1 MGGPGAEEDEEIRLA
16 RAIAESKAQASKR
29 TATIFAPS
37 DLPDYQPRPEV
48 NWGERW
54 ELEEALATVPAS
66 QGGAAAAAAM
76 GMAHPEIEGSSLAG
90 TGIARRAIPEALP
103 AAELDPAE
111 RGFHADDATGSPA
124 DDADDRPVWVKT
136 YDPNEDDFYF
146 YNPETRETTWEE
158 PDQSAAKIM
167 LHHAIEGNARARR
180 KLGLDPPGGPDDGGD
195 AGDDGGA
202 HPGADGADGA
212 DGYGRAT
219 VAEMLDDVK
228 VYEYED
234 VRAVWNGM
242 PTETEEERASREEAE
257 AASRAKDP
265 LGTTGGGDAKQSKR
279 AARKRADEMQE
290 RLWRLQDERQRR
302 EDAAAG
308 VAGIVYEGTA
318 GLWAAKAAEARA
330 AAVAAA
336 ANDDDDGGGG
346 SAAEVGAGSGAG
358 AAVSEWA
365 VAAMEGLAAAEA
377 GRAPAAPAA
386 PASSS
391 RKEWYYRDDGGVWQG
406 PWSVDELRG
415 WRSMLPMELAVR
427 RGPVDAGDDQNQN
440 DQSQSLAS
448 VLGDDE
454 LLARA
459 AAMDVHLPPRATAT
473 QAEIAI
479 ETVIA
484 MRAGKAGRGDDD
496 DAAAA
501 GDQDRKQP
509 PRDSSAAAA
518 PAGMSAPPPP
528 RAAAGV
534 ASSMVDSVL
543 AGLNPEQYRAVVSG
557 GVDPADM
564 ARALVAKTERDRVA
578 AAEAAKAGV
587 GDHWT
592 SSGYATEARY
602 NKMTGRVTAAP
613 AGSFATGGGASIYSG
628 GALDHHI
635 DVNKLE
641 EGLWE
646 MKRAKERRKE
656 RALSKQEIDRLKKR
670 RAEIKKKHYVAPWDV
685 GFENV
690 QD

>member
-1 MGGPGAEEDEEIRLA
+1 MGGPGAEEDEETRLA

-111 RGFHADDATGSPA
+111 RGFHADDDASGSPA
-124 DDADDRPVWVKT
+124 DDGDDRTVWVKT

-158 PDQSAAKIM
+158 PAASAAKIM

-195 AGDDGGA
+195 DGGA
-202 HPGADGADGA
+202 HDGGAHGEGAEGA
-212 DGYGRAT
+212 DGYGR
-219 VAEMLDDVK
+219 VSMAEMLDDVK

-242 PTETEEERASREEAE
+242 PTETEEERRTREVAE

-265 LGTTGGGDAKQSKR
+265 LAKEGKEGKESKR
-279 AARKRADEMQE
+279 AARKKADEMQE

-318 GLWAAKAAEARA
+318 GLWAAKAEEARA

-336 ANDDDDGGGG
+336 ANDDDDNDDDG
-346 SAAEVGAGSGAG
+346 AARAEAGSGAP
-358 AAVSEWA
+358 VSEWA
-365 VAAMEGLAAAEA
+365 IAAMEGLAAAEA
-377 GRAPAAPAA
+377 GRAPGPPAA

-427 RGPVDAGDDQNQN
+427 RAGINGGAPVDDAGESQSRNQN
-440 DQSQSLAS
+440 LAS

-484 MRAGKAGRGDDD
+484 MRAGNAGRGDDD
-496 DAAAA
+496 DAA
-501 GDQDRKQP
+501 GVRKTATEKP
-509 PRDSSAAAA
+509 

-528 RAAAGV
+528 RPAAGV

-564 ARALVAKTERDRVA
+564 ARALVAKAERDRA
-578 AAEAAKAGV
+578 SMAEAARAGV
-587 GDHWT
+587 GDGWT

-602 NKMTGRVTAAP
+602 NKITGRVTAAP
-613 AGSFATGGGASIYSG
+613 AGSFATGGGGGIYAG

-685 GFENV
+685 GFEKV

>member
-1 MGGPGAEEDEEIRLA
+1 
-16 RAIAESKAQASKR
+16 
-29 TATIFAPS
+29 
-37 DLPDYQPRPEV
+37 
-48 NWGERW
+48 
-54 ELEEALATVPAS
+54 
-66 QGGAAAAAAM
+66 
-76 GMAHPEIEGSSLAG
+76 
-90 TGIARRAIPEALP
+90 
-103 AAELDPAE
+103 
-111 RGFHADDATGSPA
+111 
-124 DDADDRPVWVKT
+124 
-136 YDPNEDDFYF
+136 
-146 YNPETRETTWEE
+146 
-158 PDQSAAKIM
+158 
-167 LHHAIEGNARARR
+167 
-180 KLGLDPPGGPDDGGD
+180 
-195 AGDDGGA
+195 
-202 HPGADGADGA
+202 
-212 DGYGRAT
+212 
-219 VAEMLDDVK
+219 
-228 VYEYED
+228 
-234 VRAVWNGM
+234 
-242 PTETEEERASREEAE
+242 
-257 AASRAKDP
+257 
-265 LGTTGGGDAKQSKR
+265 
-279 AARKRADEMQE
+279 
-290 RLWRLQDERQRR
+290 
-302 EDAAAG
+302 
-308 VAGIVYEGTA
+308 
-318 GLWAAKAAEARA
+318 
-330 AAVAAA
+330 
-336 ANDDDDGGGG
+336 
-346 SAAEVGAGSGAG
+346 
-358 AAVSEWA
+358 
-365 VAAMEGLAAAEA
+365 
-377 GRAPAAPAA
+377 
-386 PASSS
+386 
-391 RKEWYYRDDGGVWQG
+391 
-406 PWSVDELRG
+406 
-415 WRSMLPMELAVR
+415 MLPMELAVR
-427 RGPVDAGDDQNQN
+427 RAGINGGAPVDDAGESQSRNQN
-440 DQSQSLAS
+440 LAS

-484 MRAGKAGRGDDD
+484 MRAGNAGRGDDAA
-496 DAAAA
+496 AAAA
-501 GDQDRKQP
+501 GDGKP
-509 PRDSSAAAA
+509 PRDLSAAAAAA

-564 ARALVAKTERDRVA
+564 ARALVAKVERDRVA

>member
-1 MGGPGAEEDEEIRLA
+1 
-16 RAIAESKAQASKR
+16 
-29 TATIFAPS
+29 
-37 DLPDYQPRPEV
+37 
-48 NWGERW
+48 
-54 ELEEALATVPAS
+54 
-66 QGGAAAAAAM
+66 
-76 GMAHPEIEGSSLAG
+76 
-90 TGIARRAIPEALP
+90 
-103 AAELDPAE
+103 
-111 RGFHADDATGSPA
+111 
-124 DDADDRPVWVKT
+124 
-136 YDPNEDDFYF
+136 
-146 YNPETRETTWEE
+146 
-158 PDQSAAKIM
+158 
-167 LHHAIEGNARARR
+167 
-180 KLGLDPPGGPDDGGD
+180 
-195 AGDDGGA
+195 
-202 HPGADGADGA
+202 
-212 DGYGRAT
+212 
-219 VAEMLDDVK
+219 
-228 VYEYED
+228 
-234 VRAVWNGM
+234 
-242 PTETEEERASREEAE
+242 
-257 AASRAKDP
+257 
-265 LGTTGGGDAKQSKR
+265 
-279 AARKRADEMQE
+279 
-290 RLWRLQDERQRR
+290 
-302 EDAAAG
+302 
-308 VAGIVYEGTA
+308 
-318 GLWAAKAAEARA
+318 
-330 AAVAAA
+330 
-336 ANDDDDGGGG
+336 
-346 SAAEVGAGSGAG
+346 
-358 AAVSEWA
+358 
-365 VAAMEGLAAAEA
+365 
-377 GRAPAAPAA
+377 
-386 PASSS
+386 
-391 RKEWYYRDDGGVWQG
+391 
-406 PWSVDELRG
+406 
-415 WRSMLPMELAVR
+415 MLPMELTVR
-427 RGPVDAGDDQNQN
+427 RAGADGGAPVDAGEDQNHNQNQN
-440 DQSQSLAS
+440 LAS

-484 MRAGKAGRGDDD
+484 MRAGNAGRGDDAA
-496 DAAAA
+496 AAAA
-501 GDQDRKQP
+501 GDGKP
-509 PRDSSAAAA
+509 PRDLSAAAAAA

-564 ARALVAKTERDRVA
+564 ARALVAKVERDRVA

-656 RALSKQEIDRLKKR
+656 RALSRQEIDRLKKR

>member
-1 MGGPGAEEDEEIRLA
+1 
-16 RAIAESKAQASKR
+16 
-29 TATIFAPS
+29 
-37 DLPDYQPRPEV
+37 
-48 NWGERW
+48 
-54 ELEEALATVPAS
+54 
-66 QGGAAAAAAM
+66 
-76 GMAHPEIEGSSLAG
+76 
-90 TGIARRAIPEALP
+90 
-103 AAELDPAE
+103 
-111 RGFHADDATGSPA
+111 
-124 DDADDRPVWVKT
+124 
-136 YDPNEDDFYF
+136 
-146 YNPETRETTWEE
+146 
-158 PDQSAAKIM
+158 
-167 LHHAIEGNARARR
+167 
-180 KLGLDPPGGPDDGGD
+180 
-195 AGDDGGA
+195 
-202 HPGADGADGA
+202 
-212 DGYGRAT
+212 
-219 VAEMLDDVK
+219 
-228 VYEYED
+228 
-234 VRAVWNGM
+234 
-242 PTETEEERASREEAE
+242 
-257 AASRAKDP
+257 
-265 LGTTGGGDAKQSKR
+265 
-279 AARKRADEMQE
+279 
-290 RLWRLQDERQRR
+290 
-302 EDAAAG
+302 
-308 VAGIVYEGTA
+308 
-318 GLWAAKAAEARA
+318 
-330 AAVAAA
+330 
-336 ANDDDDGGGG
+336 
-346 SAAEVGAGSGAG
+346 
-358 AAVSEWA
+358 
-365 VAAMEGLAAAEA
+365 
-377 GRAPAAPAA
+377 
-386 PASSS
+386 
-391 RKEWYYRDDGGVWQG
+391 
-406 PWSVDELRG
+406 
-415 WRSMLPMELAVR
+415 MLPMELTVR
-427 RGPVDAGDDQNQN
+427 RAGADGGAPVDAGEDQNQN
-440 DQSQSLAS
+440 QNQNHNQNQNLAS

-501 GDQDRKQP
+501 GDRKQDRKQP

-564 ARALVAKTERDRVA
+564 ARALVAKVERDRVA